1 MIIDFKI
8 SYNDR
13 LRTKMINIWIIGF
26 QMMHFISFGLSINLD
41 LTRMDLSTGG
51 GGYNTSH
58 FS

>member
-8 SYNDR
+8 SSNDR

-41 LTRMDLSTGG
+41 LTSTRMDLSTYG
-51 GGYNTSH
+51 SH
-58 FS
+58 RS